1 MVVDARPPARPHE
14 ALAPMIV
21 APVVALLLAAAPIT
35 QPELTALGNR
45 IAADYAAGRDGLT
58 PLMDV
63 DGLLDRTLVGV
74 PASEDFLRGFRN
86 GARKTTIPMGANLLK
101 EAKAGGA
108 IAFRSLGR
116 NAGEDVIRIRLL
128 SAGGAFNYFELFTA
142 RGGGGALR
150 VVDVYDLADGGTLS
164 ANIRRL
170 ALMALAESK
179 QGFLDRLGGK
189 EQVFLKSAATIKKM
203 TLARAEGR
211 HAEVLSIYETLPRE
225 IQEEPVFMR
234 QVVYASMEL
243 DQEKYRRAMERYI
256 RRHPDDPAA
265 NVMAIDACFLRK
277 DWAGAY
283 KAIDGV
289 ERHVGTDDG
298 WLALLRGSVAKTAG
312 DLPGARSNFE
322 QAVRREPALTQAH
335 ANLLDLALGARDWAA
350 VARALAGLE
359 QAGQPIA
366 DLRKVDGFEG
376 FVASKEG
383 KAFLKRKKSR

>member
-1 MVVDARPPARPHE
+1 MI
-14 ALAPMIV
+14 LAP
-21 APVVALLLAAAPIT
+21 AVALLLAAAPIS

-58 PLMDV
+58 QLLDV
-63 DGLLDRTLVGV
+63 DGLLDRTLAGV
-74 PASEDFLRGFRN
+74 PAPEDFLRGFRN
-86 GARKTTIPMGANLLK
+86 GAKKTTIPMGANLLK
-101 EAKAGGA
+101 EAKAGGT

-116 NAGEDVIRIRLL
+116 NGGEDVIRLRLL
-128 SAGGAFNYFELFTA
+128 SSGGAFNYFELFTA

-164 ANIRRL
+164 ATIRRL
-170 ALMALAESK
+170 ALLALAEAK
-179 QGFLDRLGGK
+179 QGLLDRLGGK

-203 TLARAEGR
+203 SRARVEGR

-243 DQEKYRRAMERYI
+243 DQDKYRRAMERYI

-277 DWAGAY
+277 DWAGAN

-312 DLPGARSNFE
+312 DLAGARRHFE
-322 QAVRREPALTQAH
+322 EATRREPALTQAH
-335 ANLLDLALGARDWAA
+335 ANLLDLALKAGDWAA
-350 VARALAGLE
+350 AARALSGLE

-366 DLRKVDGFEG
+366 DLRKVEGFEG

-383 KAFLKRKKSR
+383 KAFLKRKKTR